1 MTCSTLLNVFHMY
14 ITHRILFYRA
24 TTDAVKQEPL
34 SDEEMSPVTSVNEEA
49 ADMKYE
55 ECDVP
60 VPFPVVV
67 IEDKASF
74 IVCNYIL
81 TPWSRVLL
89 EKLTGFQ
96 VVKKFPVFYG
106 TRKFITAFKSV
117 HHLSLF

>member
-1 MTCSTLLNVFHMY
+1 MY
-14 ITHRILFYRA
+14 ITHRIFFYSA

-89 EKLTGFQ
+89 EKLTSLHL
-96 VVKKFPVFYG
+96 VKKFPAFYG
-106 TRKFITAFKSV
+106 TQRFIITFTSAR
-117 HHLSLF
+117 HLSLS